1 MRARDDRL
9 KFGDRLAAHAVDGA
23 FGLLVAGCVLYLL
36 SITWGFFYWA
46 DDLRLINQSG
56 SWHGLIEPYNGHMSV
71 LILSV
76 YRVSAELFHLSF
88 TPFIFVGVL
97 SLVAVPVSYFI
108 TTRRQLGPPLAAILA
123 MPLLWY
129 DGMLVRA
136 ANLNHLMA
144 LVGGMFAAAALNRGR
159 RADGVLAAA
168 LVFSLCSAAG
178 GVVVAGACLVHNA
191 LTRASLRRWL
201 AVLVPLALWAC
212 WWFLVAGAS
221 SRSSRHLLSVGQ
233 AAGMVRGLCF
243 SPFSQAAFGIRPLAA
258 VLLAAFFLYGAV
270 QLRRGL
276 AAGANFVAWSS
287 AMVLWA
293 VALVQNRGSV
303 GNAHA
308 FRYTYLSLGFALL
321 AVVPSR
327 PVRWPEQLRLTN
339 RRRWLATAAVVVLVF
354 GGARALYVRGELRD
368 FAKRQT
374 QLGRDA
380 KGITL
385 VLGLGQGVIP
395 GNRPIIFYGFFPP
408 HGIAWR
414 MRLLLDRYGSPFHAT
429 ASTADQALVDLGIVQ
444 SRLSGA
450 RRHPD
455 CRPLSAPVKAPLGQ
469 PVDPQSTL
477 GPPVHLWS
485 PESFTVDVR
494 RYGED
499 WVRLADVPSGRNV
512 FLSLPGLQT
521 DRPWEIRADG
531 ACVVPGKT
539 QKARQ

>member
-1 MRARDDRL
+1 MRARDARV
-9 KFGDRLAAHAVDGA
+9 KSGDWLAAHAVDGA
-23 FGLLVAGCVLYLL
+23 FGLLVAGWLLYVL
-36 SITWGFFYWA
+36 SITRGFYFWA
-46 DDLRLINQSG
+46 DDLRLIDQSG
-56 SWHGLIEPYNGHMSV
+56 SWRGLIEPYNGHMSV
-71 LILSV
+71 LMLSV
-76 YRVSAELFHLSF
+76 YRVSAELFHLSY
-88 TPFIFVGVL
+88 TPVGIAGIL
-97 SLVAVPVSYFI
+97 SLVAVPLSYFI
-108 TTRRQLGPPLAAILA
+108 TTRRRLGPPLAAILA

-136 ANLNHLMA
+136 ANLNHFLA
-144 LVGGMFAAAALNRGR
+144 LVGGIFAAAALNRGR
-159 RADGVLAAA
+159 RADAGLAAA

-178 GVVVAGACLVHNA
+178 GVAVAGACLVHNA
-191 LTRASLRRWL
+191 LTRASPRRWL
-201 AVLVPLALWAC
+201 AVLVPSALWAG

-221 SRSSRHLLSVGQ
+221 SRSSRHPPSVGW
-233 AAGMVRGLCF
+233 AVRGVLGLCF

-293 VALVQNRGSV
+293 AAVVQNRGSV
-303 GNAHA
+303 NHAHT

-327 PVRWPEQLRLTN
+327 PIRWPERLPLTN

-354 GGARALYVRGELRD
+354 GGARALAVRGGLHD

-374 QLGRDA
+374 QLGSEA

-385 VLGLGQGVIP
+385 VLGLGPDVIP
-395 GNRPIIFYGFFPP
+395 AKRRMNFFGFYPP
-408 HGIAWR
+408 RGTAGR
-414 MRLLLDRYGSPFHAT
+414 TRLLLDRYGSPFPAT
-429 ASTADQALVDLGIVQ
+429 AATADQALVDLGIVR
-444 SRLSGA
+444 SRLGGT
-450 RRHPD
+450 RRPTV
-455 CRPLSAPVKAPLGQ
+455 CRPLSAPLKAPLG
-469 PVDPQSTL
+469 PLLDPWSTL
-477 GPPVHLWS
+477 GPPVVLWS

-494 RYGED
+494 RYGET

-512 FLSLPGLQT
+512 FLILPGLQT
-521 DRPWEIRADG
+521 DGPWEIRADG
-531 ACVVPGKT
+531 ACAVRTP